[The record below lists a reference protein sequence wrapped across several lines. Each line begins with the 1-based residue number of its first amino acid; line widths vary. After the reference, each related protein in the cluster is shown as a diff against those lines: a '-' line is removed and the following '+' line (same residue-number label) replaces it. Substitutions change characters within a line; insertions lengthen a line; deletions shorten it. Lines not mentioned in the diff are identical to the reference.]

1 VSGVYFDPER
11 KWYYPILNPNEETF
25 TGKMKPQIQKLPL
38 CEHSSFVADTFYTP
52 YFETPWHF
60 HIEYELV
67 LIVKGKGK
75 RIVGNHVSDYEEGNL
90 TFLGPD
96 VPHVFRKEEN
106 SAPGGSLVIHFQD
119 DFLGSAFK
127 AIPEMQK
134 INLLFQKSRFG
145 IDIKG
150 ETRAVIAAR
159 MQEVL
164 SLKGMDRLTCL
175 LSLFTILANSTEYE
189 LLSGPEVSSQ
199 CFQES
204 DKLYRVFDY
213 VMANF
218 QEEISLEIMADITNM
233 SYSGFCRYFKNRTKK
248 NFTHFVNEIRI
259 GHACKRL
266 MESDIS
272 VSAICYE
279 SGFNN
284 MTNFNEQFKKIVK
297 CTPYQFKLQ
306 SKV

>member
-1 VSGVYFDPER
+1 
-11 KWYYPILNPNEETF
+11 
-25 TGKMKPQIQKLPL
+25 MKPQIQKLPL
-38 CEHSSFVADTFYTP
+38 CEHSSFVADTFMTP
-52 YFETPWHF
+52 HFETPWHF
-60 HIEYELV
+60 HIEYELG
-67 LIVKGKGK
+67 LIIQGKGK

-96 VPHVFRKEEN
+96 LPHLFRKEEPH
-106 SAPGGSLVIHFQD
+106 ALGGSLVIHFQD
-119 DFLGSAFK
+119 EFLGSSCRR
-127 AIPEMQK
+127 IPEMQK

-145 IDIKG
+145 IDIRG
-150 ETRAVIAAR
+150 ETRKIIAGKMR
-159 MQEVL
+159 EVL
-164 SLKGMDRLTCL
+164 NLKGMDRLTCL
-175 LSLFTILANSTEYE
+175 LSLFTILADSTVYE
-189 LLSGPEVSSQ
+189 LLSGQEVSSLN
-199 CFQES
+199 FRDS
-204 DKLYRVFDY
+204 DKLYKVFDY

-218 QEEISLEIMADITNM
+218 KDEISLDKMADITNM

-272 VSAICYE
+272 VTSICFE

-284 MTNFNEQFKKIVK
+284 MTNFNEQFKRIVK